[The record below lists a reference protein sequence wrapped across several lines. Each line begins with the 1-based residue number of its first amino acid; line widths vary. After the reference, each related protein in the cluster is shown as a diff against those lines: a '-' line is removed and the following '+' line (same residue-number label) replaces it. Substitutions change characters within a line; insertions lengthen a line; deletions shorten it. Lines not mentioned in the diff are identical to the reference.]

1 MIYLSSFRLSNEQV
15 KNPNIYPYH
24 VFRGKD
30 MEPFVFSP
38 ITVLYGN
45 NGSGKSTI
53 LNIMANKLMVKGRE
67 YATSNSFGIV
77 DYCGKFSAE
86 CCFSYGEDE
95 FGNTIERFLKTADS
109 SKAKT
114 SYMRSRKFSRSRFW
128 RMEWNMII

>member
-1 MIYLSSFRLSNEQV
+1 MWKEFLVIYLSSFRLSNEQV

-86 CCFSYGEDE
+86 CCFSYGAAVEVYFADCGGDSE
-95 FGNTIERFLKTADS
+95 TGVAQTGKTAG
-109 SKAKT
+109 
-114 SYMRSRKFSRSRFW
+114 
-128 RMEWNMII
+128 